1 MACLVRKRFFCDTRK
16 FESFWDEKTIEKGKG
31 WKQFKRWE
39 AFMAPRV
46 NQDGSFPYKSLL
58 GYLKK
63 KIKLDHLMWFKPTG
77 RLLDLHKYHCN
88 QVEEKR
94 YRQIKRN

>member
-1 MACLVRKRFFCDTRK
+1 MFSPENNFFVTQEN

-46 NQDGSFPYKSLL
+46 NQDGSFPYKSLYRE
-58 GYLKK
+58 YLKTK
-63 KIKLDHLMWFKPTG
+63 NQLRSSNVFKLTG

-88 QVEEKR
+88 QVEEKEV
-94 YRQIKRN
+94 